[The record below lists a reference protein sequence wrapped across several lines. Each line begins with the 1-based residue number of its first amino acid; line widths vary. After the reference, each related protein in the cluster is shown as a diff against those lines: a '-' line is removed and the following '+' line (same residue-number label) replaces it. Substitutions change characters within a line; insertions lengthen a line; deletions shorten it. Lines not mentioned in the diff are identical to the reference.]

1 MSNNASIRVVLADDH
16 ELIRDGIKSLLED
29 INGIEV
35 VGEASDGDEAIAEVE
50 LKRPDLLIIDI
61 RMPNKNGIEAVREL
75 TARGDATRALIL
87 SMHDSEDYVLQSVE
101 AGAYGY
107 ILKGAA
113 KEEFL
118 KAIRTI
124 HQGEKYFSGDI
135 SQIIVNKYLEKINLS
150 IPSSS
155 SGTSTDSISIAPL
168 APASNVPPVLLTK
181 REIQIVKLAVS
192 GLSNNEIA
200 EQLDKS
206 VRTIEAHR
214 YNLMKKLKA
223 KNLMELSI
231 KAREL
236 GVL

>member
-1 MSNNASIRVVLADDH
+1 MSNNSPIRVVLADDH

-35 VGEASDGDEAIAEVE
+35 VGEASDGVEALEVVAKE
-50 LKRPDLLIIDI
+50 HPDLLIVDI
-61 RMPNKNGIEAVREL
+61 RMPNKNGIDTVRDL
-75 TARGDATRALIL
+75 SARGDHTRALVL

-113 KEEFL
+113 KDEFL
-118 KAIRTI
+118 KAIRSI

-135 SQIIVNKYLEKINLS
+135 SQIIVNKYLEKLQGNS
-150 IPSSS
+150 IPKATPSVP
-155 SGTSTDSISIAPL
+155 STHSDESTENGNSPIF
-168 APASNVPPVLLTK
+168 LTK
-181 REIQIVKLAVS
+181 RETQILKLAIS

-206 VRTIEAHR
+206 VRTVEVHR

-223 KNLMELSI
+223 RNLMELSI

-236 GVL
+236 RLL

>member
-1 MSNNASIRVVLADDH
+1 MSTSASIRVVLADDH

-29 INGIEV
+29 IKGIEV
-35 VGEASDGDEAIAEVE
+35 VGEAADGAEALDVVAEQ
-50 LKRPDLLIIDI
+50 KPDLLIVDI

-75 TARGDATRALIL
+75 TARGDKTRALVL

-113 KEEFL
+113 KDEFL
-118 KAIRTI
+118 KAIRSI
-124 HQGEKYFSGDI
+124 YQGEKYFSGDI
-135 SQIIVNKYLEKINLS
+135 SQILVNKYLEKLHNRPSNPPIITPS
-150 IPSSS
+150 IPAESE
-155 SGTSTDSISIAPL
+155 STE
-168 APASNVPPVLLTK
+168 SNGNQPIFLTK
-181 REIQIVKLAVS
+181 REIQILKLAIS

-200 EQLDKS
+200 DQLDKS
-206 VRTIEAHR
+206 VRTVEAHR

-223 KNLMELSI
+223 KNLMELSL

-236 GVL
+236 KLF

>member
-1 MSNNASIRVVLADDH
+1 MSNNSPIRVVLADDH

-35 VGEASDGDEAIAEVE
+35 VGEASDGVEALDVVAKEH
-50 LKRPDLLIIDI
+50 PDLLIVDI
-61 RMPNKNGIEAVREL
+61 RMPNKNGIDTVRDL
-75 TARGDATRALIL
+75 TARGDSTRALVL

-113 KEEFL
+113 KDEFL
-118 KAIRTI
+118 KAIRSI
-124 HQGEKYFSGDI
+124 HQGEKYYSGDI
-135 SQIIVNKYLEKINLS
+135 SQIIVNKYLEKLQGNS
-150 IPSSS
+150 IPKATPSVPNIP
-155 SGTSTDSISIAPL
+155 GNESTENGNSPIF
-168 APASNVPPVLLTK
+168 LTK
-181 REIQIVKLAVS
+181 REIQILKLAIS

-223 KNLMELSI
+223 RNLMELSI

-236 GVL
+236 RLL

>member
-35 VGEASDGDEAIAEVE
+35 VGEASDGDEAIAEVA

-107 ILKGAA
+107 ILKGAV

-135 SQIIVNKYLEKINLS
+135 SQIIVNKYLEKLKLS
-150 IPSSS
+150 STSSS
-155 SGTSTDSISIAPL
+155 SISNAGTSASTPNTHSASSLSIS
-168 APASNVPPVLLTK
+168 LTK

-223 KNLMELSI
+223 KNLMELSV